1 MTEKFD
7 ALCHSLIGSLDGQL
21 NSFIN
26 SRGEIDVDRW
36 RDRYPPQNLPPS
48 TPCHSGMQWAY
59 APSVRV
65 RGDGLNM
72 PLHWPLAMFFIMNRN
87 NSGQQTTTC
96 QHAQILYVYKVIHET
111 SSLPVAH
118 KSSHDLYH
126 TETLVYLTQKWIG
139 KRAVFITNFLFT
151 INQPRVIW
159 E

>member
-26 SRGEIDVDRW
+26 RGGEIDVDRW
-36 RDRYPPQNLPPS
+36 RDRYPPQNLPPVNTLS
-48 TPCHSGMQWAY
+48 LRHAVSIRTISQGKGWWLKY
-59 APSVRV
+59 AP
-65 RGDGLNM
+65 
-72 PLHWPLAMFFIMNRN
+72 PLAISDVFIMNRN

>member
-1 MTEKFD
+1 MWTD
-7 ALCHSLIGSLDGQL
+7 GVIGIPLRTSPVNTLSLRHAVSIRTISQGKGWWLK
-21 NSFIN
+21 
-26 SRGEIDVDRW
+26 
-36 RDRYPPQNLPPS
+36 
-48 TPCHSGMQWAY
+48 Y
-59 APSVRV
+59 AP
-65 RGDGLNM
+65 
-72 PLHWPLAMFFIMNRN
+72 PLAVSDVFIMNRN

-96 QHAQILYVYKVIHET
+96 QHAQILYVCKVIHET